1 MVSDHAPL
9 IALVNDK
16 RFREPIQAWADKYEA
31 DVIWTLDLSGVV
43 TYVAQLRPHAILVDV
58 NHDSEW
64 PQIVT
69 ALKTNAATRR
79 YSILGFG
86 IDLSP
91 AQKHFAEAAGIDE
104 VFDAQDSP
112 RDKYL
117 TTLETRLV
125 IYARRGD
132 AELQAELEA
141 PCLEPLPTLVYQG
154 IQQFN
159 RGEYYPAHDA
169 LEEAWVAEE
178 RAVRNCYQGIL
189 QTGIAY
195 HHIQKGNYW
204 GAVKMFLRAF
214 QWLAPL
220 PEKCHGIHIAQLRKD
235 AQYVFKTLLDLGKD
249 HLSEFDQTLFTQI
262 EIDTEFI
269 PTTKEN

>member
-1 MVSDHAPL
+1 MSNHAPL
-9 IALVNDK
+9 IALVDD
-16 RFREPIQAWADKYEA
+16 EHLCAPIEVWANKYEA
-31 DVIWTLDLSGVV
+31 DIIWQLDLQGVV
-43 TYVAQLRPHAILVDV
+43 TRVAQIRPHAILVDV
-58 NHDSEW
+58 NHESEW

-86 IDLSP
+86 INLSP
-91 AQKHFAEAAGIDE
+91 AQKQFAESAGMDE
-104 VFDAQDSP
+104 VFAAQDSP

-125 IYARRGD
+125 IYARRAD
-132 AELQAELEA
+132 AELQAELES
-141 PCLEPLPTLVYQG
+141 PCLEPLPMLVYQG
-154 IQQFN
+154 IQKFN
-159 RGEYYPAHDA
+159 QGEYYPAHDA

-220 PEKCHGIHIAQLRKD
+220 PEKCHGIHIAQLRED
-235 AQYVFKTLLDLGKD
+235 AQLVFKTVLNLGKD
-249 HLSEFDQTLFTQI
+249 HLTEFDQSLFTQI